1 MKIKGNLADIEN
13 RKIFPAEI
21 EIQSG
26 KITDITPV
34 DEICSS
40 YIIPGFIDAHI
51 HIESSMLSPVEFS
64 KAAMRHGTIAVVTD
78 PHEIANVCGTEGV
91 EYMIENSENTPMYI
105 YFGAPSCVPATP
117 FETSGNVLGVKEVD
131 KLLSKR
137 EIKYLSE
144 VMNFPAV
151 INREPEIM
159 AKINS
164 AVSRNKPVDGHAPG
178 ESGEALVKYAGAGI
192 TTDHECFTIDEAR
205 EKIRNGM
212 KILIREGSAAK
223 NFDSLLPL
231 LKENPDQVMFC
242 SDDKHPDDLTES
254 HINVLVKK
262 AVSAGY
268 DIFDVLRAASY
279 NAVKHYKLDVGLL
292 RVNDNADFIIVKD
305 LKDFEMTDM
314 YIGGNNIY
322 NNVSG
327 LDAEYFKIH
336 TRIINRFS
344 AERIN
349 EEIIRTTQSGAFLN
363 YIEVI
368 DGELI
373 TRRRKVKIEE
383 GLDATIKQYGLNKI
397 VVLNRYAE
405 NAVPVCGYIS
415 GFRLKNSSIASTI
428 AHDSHNIIAVGD
440 SDEIIT
446 KAINSIIDTRGG
458 IAYVNNNC
466 IKRLPLEIG
475 GIMTNKPVD
484 VVSAEYKSIEAMAK
498 ENGCGLN
505 APFMTLSF
513 MALLVIPE
521 LKIGDKGL
529 FDITS
534 PSGFVDLFENE

>member
-1 MKIKGNLADIEN
+1 MKIKSNLVDVKSRE
-13 RKIFPAEI
+13 IFPAEI
-21 EIQSG
+21 EIQAG
-26 KITDITPV
+26 KITAINRI
-34 DEICSS
+34 EEACEN
-40 YIIPGFIDAHI
+40 YIMPGFVDAHV

-117 FETSGNVLGVKEVD
+117 FETSGNVLGIKEVER
-131 KLLSKR
+131 LLSKK

-151 INREPEIM
+151 INRDPEIM
-159 AKINS
+159 AKINA
-164 AVSRNKPVDGHAPG
+164 AVTRNKPIDGHAPG
-178 ESGEALVKYAGAGI
+178 VKGEALKNYAGAGI
-192 TTDHECFTIDEAR
+192 TTDHECFSIDEAR
-205 EKIRNGM
+205 EKISHGM

-223 NFDSLLPL
+223 NFESLYSLID
-231 LKENPDQVMFC
+231 ESPDMVMLC

-254 HINVLVKK
+254 HINKLVKR
-262 AVSAGY
+262 AVRSGC
-268 DIFDVLRAASY
+268 DLFNVLRAASY
-279 NAVKHYKLDVGLL
+279 NAVKHYKLEVGLL
-292 RVNDNADFIIVKD
+292 QINDYADFIVVKD
-305 LKDFEMTDM
+305 LKDFQMTDM
-314 YIGGNNIY
+314 YIGGNRIY
-322 NNVSG
+322 NNLSG
-327 LDAEYFKIH
+327 LDAEFFKIH
-336 TRIINRFS
+336 TRIINQFN
-344 AERIN
+344 ANRILQD
-349 EEIIRTTQSGAFLN
+349 IIKTENPGKFLN
-363 YIEVI
+363 YMEVI

-373 TRRRKVKIEE
+373 TRRRKVRIEE
-383 GLDATIKQYGLNKI
+383 NLESTIKQYNLNKI
-397 VVLNRYAE
+397 VVLNRYQE

-415 GFRLKNSSIASTI
+415 GFRLKSSAIASTI

-440 SDEIIT
+440 SDEIIS

-498 ENGCGLN
+498 ENGCGLH

-534 PSGFVDLFENE
+534 PNGFVPLFENE

>member
-1 MKIKGNLADIEN
+1 MKIKGNLVDIKN
-13 RKIFPAEI
+13 RKIFTAEI

-26 KITDITPV
+26 KISAITPI
-34 DEICSS
+34 DEPCNN
-40 YIIPGFIDAHI
+40 YIMPGFIDAHI
-51 HIESSMLSPVEFS
+51 HIESSMLTPVEFS
-64 KAAMRHGTIAVVTD
+64 KAALRHGTIAVISD
-78 PHEIANVCGTEGV
+78 PHEIANVCGVEGV

-117 FETSGNVLGVKEVD
+117 FETSGNKLGVKEVD
-131 KLLSKR
+131 RLLSKR
-137 EIKYLSE
+137 QIKYLSE

-151 INREPEIM
+151 INGDEEII
-159 AKINS
+159 AKIKTALS
-164 AVSRNKPVDGHAPG
+164 KGKPVDGHAPG
-178 ESGEALVKYAGAGI
+178 VSGEALKKYASAGI
-192 TTDHECFTIDEAR
+192 TTDHECFTIEEAR
-205 EKIRNGM
+205 KKIKQGM
-212 KILIREGSAAK
+212 KILIREGSAAR
-223 NFDSLLPL
+223 NFDALLPL
-231 LKENPDQVMFC
+231 LNESPDMVMFC

-254 HINVLVKK
+254 HVNALVKN
-262 AVSAGY
+262 AVDSGY

-279 NAVKHYKLDVGLL
+279 NAVKHYKLEVGLL

-305 LKDFEMTDM
+305 IKDFEMTDM
-314 YIGGNNIY
+314 FIGGNHVY

-327 LDAEYFKIH
+327 LDVEFFKIH
-336 TRIINRFS
+336 TRIINQFN
-344 AERIN
+344 ANRILAD
-349 EEIIRTTQSGAFLN
+349 IIKTEHPGKFLN

-373 TRRRKVKIEE
+373 TRRRKVRIEE
-383 GLDATIKQYGLNKI
+383 NLESTIKQYDLNKI
-397 VVLNRYAE
+397 VVLNRYQE

-415 GFRLKNSSIASTI
+415 GFRLKSSAIASTI

-484 VVSAEYKSIEAMAK
+484 VVSAEYKSIEALAK
-498 ENGCGLN
+498 ENGCGLH

-534 PSGFVDLFENE
+534 ANGFVPLFENE